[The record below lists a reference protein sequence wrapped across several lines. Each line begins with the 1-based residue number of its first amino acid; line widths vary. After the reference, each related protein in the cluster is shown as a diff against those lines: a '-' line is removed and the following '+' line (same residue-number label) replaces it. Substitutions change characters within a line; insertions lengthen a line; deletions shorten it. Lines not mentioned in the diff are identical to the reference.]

1 MQFELKNW
9 MALLTVSLGVFAI
22 TLDGSMMP
30 VAIGSIVNGLNTDIG
45 SVQAAMALHSLIMA
59 AVYLSAGKL
68 ADKIG
73 QKRVF
78 TTGAII
84 FAIGTFTA
92 GLSPNVPVLLLGWSV
107 IKPIGGAMMIPTAI
121 SLIYLNYEGTLRTTA
136 FGIFAAFT
144 AAAAVIGPVWMGM
157 IASNFSWRWAF
168 GTEPLL
174 ILLVLFFAA
183 PVHESERQPE
193 LQFDIR
199 GAIMSFTGLGLV
211 VLGATLAGELGW
223 WKARRPFLIGET
235 GIAPFGMS
243 VAALM
248 ILAGMVVLALF
259 ACWSIKQSRL
269 SRPSLFHMKIFR
281 HTTYSTG
288 VALGF
293 LFQLTV
299 GGLLFVLPVFLQS
312 ALGLGAMQTGLVL
325 LPYTMGIFIF
335 ALGASRLPETMSVQR
350 IIQAGLA
357 IMLIGVVWVQATAS
371 LELNLGVLA
380 PALFVFGA
388 GAGIVLARLPGLTL
402 SSIGPDELGE
412 AAGGASTG
420 RELGV
425 AFAVAVLGS
434 IFLALMF
441 GNVVEQYDAYHDISG
456 VTLEDRQQAIMEL
469 EDWAAK
475 TTDDDWQTFLSTIP
489 EETSAAY
496 KSLVAES
503 YLTAYRITLR
513 ILTFVVA
520 AMLCCAFLLKGAQK
534 QAPE

>member
-1 MQFELKNW
+1 
-9 MALLTVSLGVFAI
+9 
-22 TLDGSMMP
+22 
-30 VAIGSIVNGLNTDIG
+30 
-45 SVQAAMALHSLIMA
+45 
-59 AVYLSAGKL
+59 
-68 ADKIG
+68 
-73 QKRVF
+73 
-78 TTGAII
+78 
-84 FAIGTFTA
+84 
-92 GLSPNVPVLLLGWSV
+92 
-107 IKPIGGAMMIPTAI
+107 
-121 SLIYLNYEGTLRTTA
+121 
-136 FGIFAAFT
+136 
-144 AAAAVIGPVWMGM
+144 
-157 IASNFSWRWAF
+157 
-168 GTEPLL
+168 
-174 ILLVLFFAA
+174 
-183 PVHESERQPE
+183 
-193 LQFDIR
+193 
-199 GAIMSFTGLGLV
+199 
-211 VLGATLAGELGW
+211 
-223 WKARRPFLIGET
+223 
-235 GIAPFGMS
+235 
-243 VAALM
+243 
-248 ILAGMVVLALF
+248 
-259 ACWSIKQSRL
+259 
-269 SRPSLFHMKIFR
+269 
-281 HTTYSTG
+281 
-288 VALGF
+288 
-293 LFQLTV
+293 
-299 GGLLFVLPVFLQS
+299 
-312 ALGLGAMQTGLVL
+312 
-325 LPYTMGIFIF
+325 
-335 ALGASRLPETMSVQR
+335 
-350 IIQAGLA
+350 
-357 IMLIGVVWVQATAS
+357 
-371 LELNLGVLA
+371 NLGVLA